1 MPLWIL
7 ETTVSGQTEYAALDF
22 MTDQDANKKANELER
37 KGLLIRMHRY
47 SFEGDYQDGCL
58 QFNITDSLIHQRKED
73 DPTPEEIRK
82 LCEEIRKEWPNEDL
96 ERRKIIREEEYRI
109 PTASY
114 VGNTPLPEPG
124 NSNKEYVK

>member
-109 PTASY
+109 PT
-114 VGNTPLPEPG
+114 
-124 NSNKEYVK
+124 